1 MNITVEDILASRS
14 IGRMQS
20 VGPMQVIPI
29 LGEDDD
35 TFAPPEVEAG
45 TSNYGQVFVRN
56 RQGRDTIIPPG
67 STWIV
72 SRAVQDHAI
81 GGGALVPAK
90 SERKIDKAMCV
101 QQSQPGLIKVGE
113 HPLQILPAGL
123 RVKALELRGESEYS
137 RLWTHISEF
146 KARYGLRGS
155 GNLVDFLKSFA
166 KELDEF
172 VAEFELVPGQLGAIV
187 LVDGRIVG
195 IEVAP
200 STAYWEKVWNPLIR
214 LCYGALAL
222 ESIRN
227 AGRPV
232 PPITRAPLEVLPD
245 ETGRVSVEGLAAA
258 LDKAEKAEQDV
269 AVAVVLNLADKRLR
283 AKNRGADKLHGAKLL
298 AVEST
303 SLIGQIV
310 TKDDQ
315 IKYASIVSTQA

>member
-1 MNITVEDILASRS
+1 M
-14 IGRMQS
+14 
-20 VGPMQVIPI
+20 
-29 LGEDDD
+29 
-35 TFAPPEVEAG
+35 
-45 TSNYGQVFVRN
+45 
-56 RQGRDTIIPPG
+56 
-67 STWIV
+67 
-72 SRAVQDHAI
+72 
-81 GGGALVPAK
+81 PAK

-137 RLWTHISEF
+137 RLWAHISEF

-200 STAYWEKVWNPLIR
+200 STAYWEKVWTPLIR

-232 PPITRAPLEVLPD
+232 PPITRAPLEVLED
-245 ETGRVSVEGLAAA
+245 SVEGLAAA

-315 IKYASIVSTQA
+315 IKYASIISTQA